1 MRARRRVAS
10 PLGLLTVAVEDG
22 HVVSLGFG
30 AMAAEA
36 GRDDPLLVETER
48 QLDAYFARRLRAFDL
63 PLLAHGSSFQR
74 AVWDAMLRIPY
85 GETRGYGDLARDI
98 DGVARAVG
106 IACGSNPIAIVI
118 PCHRVIGAGGRMVG
132 YSGGK
137 GVRTKSWLLVHEGWR
152 PPREDPAQLSL
163 FNAQQ

>member
-1 MRARRRVAS
+1 MKARRRIAS
-10 PLGLLTVAVEDG
+10 PLGPLTIAAEDG
-22 HVVSLGFG
+22 RIVSLGFG
-30 AMAAEA
+30 VTAPEQEREDRVLAEA
-36 GRDDPLLVETER
+36 ER
-48 QLDAYFARRLRAFDL
+48 QLQAYFAHKLRHFDL
-63 PLLAHGSSFQR
+63 PLLPKGSSFQR

-85 GETRGYGDLARDI
+85 GRSRGYGEIADELG
-98 DGVARAVG
+98 GVARAVG

-152 PPREDPAQLSL
+152 PPREDPAQMSL
-163 FNAQQ
+163 FGAPS